1 MKIITFFRQIFA
13 GIAVLGLALLLINA
27 STSEQSRPFMNTPTQ
42 TSENRPVHDYNI
54 YAIDLPEKMDFAG
67 ERVPLEIRDVRE
79 RFDRELLVNTYWQS
93 NGLLLIKRA
102 HKFFPIIEP
111 ILKKNN
117 IPDDFKYLALI
128 ESGLQDVVS
137 PSGAAGF
144 WQFMKNTGKEYG
156 LEVADE
162 VDERY
167 HLEKATRAACE
178 YLKSAKQDMGSWT
191 LAAAA
196 YNAGRTG
203 IRNQINKQK
212 VSDYYDLHLNSETS
226 RYVFRILALKEIM
239 KNPQRY
245 GFNYTN
251 EQLYNSE
258 AVKYLEVSSSI
269 PDLATFALEQG
280 INYKILRIYNPWLR
294 EMSLENKERKT
305 YIIKIPITK

>member
-1 MKIITFFRQIFA
+1 MKIITFFRQIF
-13 GIAVLGLALLLINA
+13 GGVAVMGLALLLINA
-27 STSEQSRPFMNTPTQ
+27 STSEQSRPFMNAPTQ

-54 YAIDLPEKMDFAG
+54 YAVDLPEKMDFAG

-167 HLEKATRAACE
+167 HLEKATQAACE
-178 YLKSAKQDMGSWT
+178 YLKSAKQDMGNWT

-196 YNAGRTG
+196 YNAGKTG
-203 IRNQINKQK
+203 IRNQINRQK
-212 VSDYYDLHLNSETS
+212 VSSYYDLHLNSETS

-251 EQLYNSE
+251 EQLYNSD
-258 AVKYLEVSSSI
+258 AVKYMEVSNSI

-280 INYKILRIYNPWLR
+280 INYKILRIYNPWIR
-294 EMSLENKERKT
+294 DISLENKEGKT

>member
-1 MKIITFFRQIFA
+1 MKIITFFRQIF
-13 GIAVLGLALLLINA
+13 GAVAVIGLALLLINA
-27 STSEQSRPFMNTPTQ
+27 NTSEQSRPFMNTPVQ
-42 TSENRPVHDYNI
+42 TPESRPVHDYNI
-54 YAIDLPEKMDFAG
+54 YAIDLPETIDFAG

-137 PSGAAGF
+137 PSGAVGF

-167 HLEKATRAACE
+167 HLEKATQAACE
-178 YLKSAKQDMGSWT
+178 YLKNAKQDMGNWT

-196 YNAGRTG
+196 YNAGKTG

-212 VSDYYDLHLNSETS
+212 VSNYYDLHFNSETS

-245 GFNYTN
+245 GFNYTK
-251 EQLYNSE
+251 EQLYDSD
-258 AVKYLEVSSSI
+258 AVKYLQISNSI

-294 EMSLENKERKT
+294 DMSLENKERKT
-305 YIIKIPITK
+305 YLIKIPITK